1 MDNLFTG
8 KRKNIE
14 HWIGHPNFTFFQHD
28 VINPFHI
35 EVDQIYHLACP
46 ASPPHYMYNA
56 IKVRACG
63 AQGGPRDGWLS
74 RQGRRCRDFGEE
86 KNSKPDA
93 VPSALLTRMSFVATA
108 FTDVI
113 ALPSRRADGQ
123 DEHAGRAQHAGPR
136 QAHAQPPAAD
146 VHV

>member
-56 IKVRACG
+56 IKVRARCT
-63 AQGGPRDGWLS
+63 GWAS
-74 RQGRRCRDFGEE
+74 
-86 KNSKPDA
+86 
-93 VPSALLTRMSFVATA
+93 
-108 FTDVI
+108 
-113 ALPSRRADGQ
+113 
-123 DEHAGRAQHAGPR
+123 
-136 QAHAQPPAAD
+136 
-146 VHV
+146 